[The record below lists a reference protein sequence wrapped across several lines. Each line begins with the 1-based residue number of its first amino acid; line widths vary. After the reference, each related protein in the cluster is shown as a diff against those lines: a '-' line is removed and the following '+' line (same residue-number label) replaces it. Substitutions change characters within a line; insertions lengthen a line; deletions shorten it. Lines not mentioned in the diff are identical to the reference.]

1 MKRKLTGK
9 AANPMRARDEKLLQK
24 LAAYLNF
31 HADAVTEADVRALSS
46 EFSLP
51 GAQAFAL
58 LLAGALGLD
67 AAENEDDART
77 VREDFPR
84 MLHPLDAAAYAD
96 DPYARALRAAASR
109 EQSLPDNPTDPAA
122 HSHAS
127 RAALSREDISQTLH
141 PRCAAAD
148 AGAPRESNA
157 DERRSASWTLLP
169 QNAAAGTDAPRESSA
184 DERRSASCTLLPQN
198 AAADTDAPRESN
210 ADERRSASC
219 TLLPQNAAADT
230 DAPRESNAD
239 ERRSASCTLLPQN
252 AAADTDAPRESN
264 ADERRSALCTLL
276 PQNAAADAGAPR
288 ESNADE
294 RRSASWTLLPQ
305 NAAAGADAPRES
317 SADERRSASW
327 TLLPQNAAAGTDAPR
342 EPSAGERRSSSC
354 TLLPQNAAAGADAPR
369 ESSADE
375 RRSASWTLL
384 PQNAAADAGAP
395 RESNAD
401 GHEDASRTR
410 RSRNT
415 LGRENAS
422 QAGAF
427 ELGYASYRPY
437 ELFVADDL
445 RAYPDGAVL
454 PVLGYFTRPF
464 AYPVL
469 TENGREWMTATPNEI
484 NTIRPMA
491 EAAHGHVLTLGLG
504 LGYFAFHALLN
515 PRVERVTAVERSADA
530 IRLFRERI
538 LPAFPRPERLTI
550 LQADAFAAAPALYQ
564 SGQYD
569 FVFADLWHDAADGL
583 PMYER
588 LKKMEVPGPEYRYWI
603 EKTLEFYR

>member
-1 MKRKLTGK
+1 MRRKHAGK

-24 LAAYLNF
+24 LAVYLNF
-31 HADAVTEADVRALSS
+31 HADAVTEADVRALAG
-46 EFSLP
+46 EFSLTN
-51 GAQAFAL
+51 AQAFAL

-67 AAENEDDART
+67 AAENEEDARI

-84 MLHPLDAAAYAD
+84 MLHPLDAAACAN
-96 DPYARALRAAASR
+96 DPYARALRATASR
-109 EQSLPDNPTDPAA
+109 EQNAPDSPTDAA
-122 HSHAS
+122 TRSHAS

-169 QNAAAGTDAPRESSA
+169 QNAAADAGAPREPSA
-184 DERRSASCTLLPQN
+184 GERKRASWTLLPQN
-198 AAADTDAPRESN
+198 AAAG
-210 ADERRSASC
+210 AD
-219 TLLPQNAAADT
+219 
-230 DAPRESNAD
+230 
-239 ERRSASCTLLPQN
+239 
-252 AAADTDAPRESN
+252 
-264 ADERRSALCTLL
+264 
-276 PQNAAADAGAPR
+276 APR

-305 NAAAGADAPRES
+305 NAAAGTDAPRES
-317 SADERRSASW
+317 NAGERRSASW
-327 TLLPQNAAAGTDAPR
+327 TLLPQNAAAGTD
-342 EPSAGERRSSSC
+342 
-354 TLLPQNAAAGADAPR
+354 TPR

-401 GHEDASRTR
+401 ERKRASWTLLPQNAAADADAPRESNADERKRASWTLLPQNAAAGADAPRESNADERRSASWTLLPQNAAAGTDAPRESNAGGHEDASRTR

-415 LGRENAS
+415 LGRENTS

-454 PVLGYFTRPF
+454 PVLGYFARPF

-550 LQADAFAAAPALYQ
+550 LQADAFAAAPALYR

-588 LKKMEVPGPEYRYWI
+588 LKQMEVPGPEYRYWI

>member
-1 MKRKLTGK
+1 MKRKHAGK

-24 LAAYLNF
+24 LAVYLNF
-31 HADAVTEADVRALSS
+31 HADAVTEADVRALAD
-46 EFSLP
+46 EFSLTN
-51 GAQAFAL
+51 AQAFAL

-84 MLHPLDAAAYAD
+84 MLHPLDAAAYAN

-157 DERRSASWTLLP
+157 DERRSAS
-169 QNAAAGTDAPRESSA
+169 
-184 DERRSASCTLLPQN
+184 
-198 AAADTDAPRESN
+198 
-210 ADERRSASC
+210 
-219 TLLPQNAAADT
+219 
-230 DAPRESNAD
+230 
-239 ERRSASCTLLPQN
+239 
-252 AAADTDAPRESN
+252 
-264 ADERRSALCTLL
+264 
-276 PQNAAADAGAPR
+276 
-288 ESNADE
+288 
-294 RRSASWTLLPQ
+294 
-305 NAAAGADAPRES
+305 
-317 SADERRSASW
+317 
-327 TLLPQNAAAGTDAPR
+327 
-342 EPSAGERRSSSC
+342 C

-369 ESSADE
+369 ES
-375 RRSASWTLL
+375 
-384 PQNAAADAGAP
+384 NAG
-395 RESNAD
+395 
-401 GHEDASRTR
+401 GHEDALRTR

-538 LPAFPRPERLTI
+538 LPAFPRPECLTI

-588 LKKMEVPGPEYRYWI
+588 LKQMEVPGPEYRYWI

>member
-1 MKRKLTGK
+1 MKRKPTGK

-24 LAAYLNF
+24 LAVYLNF
-31 HADAVTEADVRALSS
+31 HADAVTEADVRALAD
-46 EFSLP
+46 EFSLTN
-51 GAQAFAL
+51 AQAFAL

-67 AAENEDDART
+67 AAENEEDART
-77 VREDFPR
+77 VLEDFPR
-84 MLHPLDAAAYAD
+84 MLHPLDAAADAT

-157 DERRSASWTLLP
+157 DERRSAS
-169 QNAAAGTDAPRESSA
+169 
-184 DERRSASCTLLPQN
+184 CTLLPQN

-210 ADERRSASC
+210 AGGRRSAS
-219 TLLPQNAAADT
+219 
-230 DAPRESNAD
+230 
-239 ERRSASCTLLPQN
+239 
-252 AAADTDAPRESN
+252 
-264 ADERRSALCTLL
+264 CTLL

-288 ESNADE
+288 ESNA
-294 RRSASWTLLPQ
+294 
-305 NAAAGADAPRES
+305 G
-317 SADERRSASW
+317 
-327 TLLPQNAAAGTDAPR
+327 
-342 EPSAGERRSSSC
+342 
-354 TLLPQNAAAGADAPR
+354 
-369 ESSADE
+369 
-375 RRSASWTLL
+375 
-384 PQNAAADAGAP
+384 
-395 RESNAD
+395 
-401 GHEDASRTR
+401 GHEDALRTR

-538 LPAFPRPERLTI
+538 LPAFPRPECLTI

-588 LKKMEVPGPEYRYWI
+588 LKQMEVPGPEYRYWI

>member
-1 MKRKLTGK
+1 MKRKPTGK
-9 AANPMRARDEKLLQK
+9 AANPMRARDGKLLQK
-24 LAAYLNF
+24 LAVYLNF

-84 MLHPLDAAAYAD
+84 MLHPLDAAAYAN
-96 DPYARALRAAASR
+96 DPYTRALRAAA
-109 EQSLPDNPTDPAA
+109 
-122 HSHAS
+122 
-127 RAALSREDISQTLH
+127 SREDISQTLH

-169 QNAAAGTDAPRESSA
+169 QNAAADV
-184 DERRSASCTLLPQN
+184 
-198 AAADTDAPRESN
+198 
-210 ADERRSASC
+210 
-219 TLLPQNAAADT
+219 
-230 DAPRESNAD
+230 
-239 ERRSASCTLLPQN
+239 
-252 AAADTDAPRESN
+252 
-264 ADERRSALCTLL
+264 
-276 PQNAAADAGAPR
+276 GAPH
-288 ESNADE
+288 
-294 RRSASWTLLPQ
+294 
-305 NAAAGADAPRES
+305 
-317 SADERRSASW
+317 
-327 TLLPQNAAAGTDAPR
+327 
-342 EPSAGERRSSSC
+342 
-354 TLLPQNAAAGADAPR
+354 
-369 ESSADE
+369 
-375 RRSASWTLL
+375 
-384 PQNAAADAGAP
+384 
-395 RESNAD
+395 ESNAD

-415 LGRENAS
+415 LGRENTS

-454 PVLGYFTRPF
+454 PVLGYFAQPF

-588 LKKMEVPGPEYRYWI
+588 LKQMEVPGPEYRYWI

>member
-1 MKRKLTGK
+1 MRRKPTGK

-24 LAAYLNF
+24 LAVYLNF

-58 LLAGALGLD
+58 LLAGTLGLD
-67 AAENEDDART
+67 AAENEEDART

-84 MLHPLDAAAYAD
+84 MLHPLDAAAYAN

-109 EQSLPDNPTDPAA
+109 EQSLPDKPTDPAA

-169 QNAAAGTDAPRESSA
+169 QNAAAGTDAPREPSA
-184 DERRSASCTLLPQN
+184 GERKRASCTLLPQN
-198 AAADTDAPRESN
+198 AT
-210 ADERRSASC
+210 
-219 TLLPQNAAADT
+219 
-230 DAPRESNAD
+230 
-239 ERRSASCTLLPQN
+239 
-252 AAADTDAPRESN
+252 
-264 ADERRSALCTLL
+264 
-276 PQNAAADAGAPR
+276 
-288 ESNADE
+288 
-294 RRSASWTLLPQ
+294 
-305 NAAAGADAPRES
+305 AGAD
-317 SADERRSASW
+317 
-327 TLLPQNAAAGTDAPR
+327 
-342 EPSAGERRSSSC
+342 
-354 TLLPQNAAAGADAPR
+354 
-369 ESSADE
+369 
-375 RRSASWTLL
+375 
-384 PQNAAADAGAP
+384 AP

-415 LGRENAS
+415 LGRENTS

-550 LQADAFAAAPALYQ
+550 LQADAFAAAPALYR

>member
-1 MKRKLTGK
+1 
-9 AANPMRARDEKLLQK
+9 MRARDEKLLQK
-24 LAAYLNF
+24 LAVYLNF
-31 HADAVTEADVRALSS
+31 HADAVTEADVRALAD
-46 EFSLP
+46 EFSLTN
-51 GAQAFAL
+51 AQAFAL

-67 AAENEDDART
+67 AAENEEDART

-84 MLHPLDAAAYAD
+84 MLHPLDAAAYAN

-127 RAALSREDISQTLH
+127 RAALSREDISHTLH

-157 DERRSASWTLLP
+157 GGRRSASCTLLP
-169 QNAAAGTDAPRESSA
+169 QNAAAGTDAPRES
-184 DERRSASCTLLPQN
+184 N
-198 AAADTDAPRESN
+198 A
-210 ADERRSASC
+210 
-219 TLLPQNAAADT
+219 
-230 DAPRESNAD
+230 
-239 ERRSASCTLLPQN
+239 
-252 AAADTDAPRESN
+252 
-264 ADERRSALCTLL
+264 
-276 PQNAAADAGAPR
+276 G
-288 ESNADE
+288 E

-317 SADERRSASW
+317 
-327 TLLPQNAAAGTDAPR
+327 NAG
-342 EPSAGERRSSSC
+342 
-354 TLLPQNAAAGADAPR
+354 
-369 ESSADE
+369 
-375 RRSASWTLL
+375 
-384 PQNAAADAGAP
+384 
-395 RESNAD
+395 
-401 GHEDASRTR
+401 GHEDALRTR

-538 LPAFPRPERLTI
+538 LPAFPRPECLTI

-588 LKKMEVPGPEYRYWI
+588 LKQMEVPGPEYRYWI

>member
-1 MKRKLTGK
+1 MKRKPTGK

-24 LAAYLNF
+24 LAVYLNF
-31 HADAVTEADVRALSS
+31 HADAVTEADVRALAD
-46 EFSLP
+46 EFSLTN
-51 GAQAFAL
+51 AQAFAL

-67 AAENEDDART
+67 AAENEEDART

-84 MLHPLDAAAYAD
+84 MLHPLDAAAYAN

-109 EQSLPDNPTDPAA
+109 EQSLPDKPTDPAA
-122 HSHAS
+122 HFHAS
-127 RAALSREDISQTLH
+127 RAALSREDISHTLH

-157 DERRSASWTLLP
+157 
-169 QNAAAGTDAPRESSA
+169 GG
-184 DERRSASCTLLPQN
+184 RRSASCTLLPQN
-198 AAADTDAPRESN
+198 AAAGTDAPRESN

-230 DAPRESNAD
+230 DAPRESNAGG
-239 ERRSASCTLLPQN
+239 RRSAS
-252 AAADTDAPRESN
+252 
-264 ADERRSALCTLL
+264 CTLL

-288 ESNADE
+288 ESNA
-294 RRSASWTLLPQ
+294 
-305 NAAAGADAPRES
+305 G
-317 SADERRSASW
+317 
-327 TLLPQNAAAGTDAPR
+327 
-342 EPSAGERRSSSC
+342 
-354 TLLPQNAAAGADAPR
+354 
-369 ESSADE
+369 
-375 RRSASWTLL
+375 
-384 PQNAAADAGAP
+384 
-395 RESNAD
+395 
-401 GHEDASRTR
+401 GHEDALRTR

-538 LPAFPRPERLTI
+538 LPAFPRPECLTI

-588 LKKMEVPGPEYRYWI
+588 LKQMEVPGPEYRYWI

>member
-1 MKRKLTGK
+1 MKRKPTGK

-24 LAAYLNF
+24 LAVYLNF

-67 AAENEDDART
+67 AAENEDDARA

-84 MLHPLDAAAYAD
+84 MLHPLDAAVYAN

-157 DERRSASWTLLP
+157 DERRSASCTLLP
-169 QNAAAGTDAPRESSA
+169 QNAAAGADAPRESNA
-184 DERRSASCTLLPQN
+184 DERRSASCTLHPRCAAAGADAPRESNADKRRSASWTLLPQN
-198 AAADTDAPRESN
+198 AAADAGAPRESN

-239 ERRSASCTLLPQN
+239 KRRSASCTLLPQN
-252 AAADTDAPRESN
+252 AAAGTDAPRES
-264 ADERRSALCTLL
+264 SA
-276 PQNAAADAGAPR
+276 G
-288 ESNADE
+288 E
-294 RRSASWTLLPQ
+294 RRSASCTLLPQ

-317 SADERRSASW
+317 NADERKRASW

-342 EPSAGERRSSSC
+342 ES
-354 TLLPQNAAAGADAPR
+354 N
-369 ESSADE
+369 ADE
-375 RRSASWTLL
+375 RRSASCTLL

-484 NTIRPMA
+484 NTIRPAA

>member
-1 MKRKLTGK
+1 MRRKPTGK
-9 AANPMRARDEKLLQK
+9 AANPMRARDGKLLQK
-24 LAAYLNF
+24 LAVYLNF
-31 HADAVTEADVRALSS
+31 HADAVTEADVRALAD
-46 EFSLP
+46 EFSLTN
-51 GAQAFAL
+51 AQAFAL

-84 MLHPLDAAAYAD
+84 MLHPLDAAAYAN

-157 DERRSASWTLLP
+157 DERKRA
-169 QNAAAGTDAPRESSA
+169 
-184 DERRSASCTLLPQN
+184 
-198 AAADTDAPRESN
+198 
-210 ADERRSASC
+210 
-219 TLLPQNAAADT
+219 
-230 DAPRESNAD
+230 
-239 ERRSASCTLLPQN
+239 
-252 AAADTDAPRESN
+252 
-264 ADERRSALCTLL
+264 
-276 PQNAAADAGAPR
+276 
-288 ESNADE
+288 
-294 RRSASWTLLPQ
+294 
-305 NAAAGADAPRES
+305 
-317 SADERRSASW
+317 
-327 TLLPQNAAAGTDAPR
+327 
-342 EPSAGERRSSSC
+342 SC

-369 ESSADE
+369 ES
-375 RRSASWTLL
+375 
-384 PQNAAADAGAP
+384 NAG
-395 RESNAD
+395 
-401 GHEDASRTR
+401 GHEDALRTR

-491 EAAHGHVLTLGLG
+491 EAAHGRVLTLGLG

-538 LPAFPRPERLTI
+538 LPAFPRPECLTI

-588 LKKMEVPGPEYRYWI
+588 LKQMEVPGPEYRYWI

>member
-1 MKRKLTGK
+1 
-9 AANPMRARDEKLLQK
+9 MRARDGKLLQK
-24 LAAYLNF
+24 LAVYLNF
-31 HADAVTEADVRALSS
+31 HADAVTEADVRALAD
-46 EFSLP
+46 EFSLTN
-51 GAQAFAL
+51 AQAFAL

-67 AAENEDDART
+67 AAENEEDART

-84 MLHPLDAAAYAD
+84 MLHPLDAAAYAN

-157 DERRSASWTLLP
+157 DERRSASCTLLP
-169 QNAAAGTDAPRESSA
+169 QNAAAGADAPRESNA
-184 DERRSASCTLLPQN
+184 DERKRASCTLLPQN
-198 AAADTDAPRESN
+198 AAAGADAPRESN

-219 TLLPQNAAADT
+219 TLLPQNAAAGT
-230 DAPRESNAD
+230 DAPRESNA
-239 ERRSASCTLLPQN
+239 
-252 AAADTDAPRESN
+252 
-264 ADERRSALCTLL
+264 
-276 PQNAAADAGAPR
+276 G
-288 ESNADE
+288 E

-305 NAAAGADAPRES
+305 NAAAGADAS
-317 SADERRSASW
+317 
-327 TLLPQNAAAGTDAPR
+327 
-342 EPSAGERRSSSC
+342 
-354 TLLPQNAAAGADAPR
+354 
-369 ESSADE
+369 
-375 RRSASWTLL
+375 
-384 PQNAAADAGAP
+384 
-395 RESNAD
+395 RESNAG
-401 GHEDASRTR
+401 GHEDALRTR

-538 LPAFPRPERLTI
+538 LPAFPRPECLTI

-588 LKKMEVPGPEYRYWI
+588 LKHMEVPGPEYRYWI

>member
-1 MKRKLTGK
+1 
-9 AANPMRARDEKLLQK
+9 MRARDEKLLQK
-24 LAAYLNF
+24 LAVYLNF
-31 HADAVTEADVRALSS
+31 HADAVTEADVRALAD
-46 EFSLP
+46 EFSLTN
-51 GAQAFAL
+51 AQAFAL

-67 AAENEDDART
+67 AAENEDDARI

-109 EQSLPDNPTDPAA
+109 EQSLPDNPADPAA

-141 PRCAAAD
+141 PRCAAA
-148 AGAPRESNA
+148 
-157 DERRSASWTLLP
+157 
-169 QNAAAGTDAPRESSA
+169 GT
-184 DERRSASCTLLPQN
+184 
-198 AAADTDAPRESN
+198 
-210 ADERRSASC
+210 
-219 TLLPQNAAADT
+219 
-230 DAPRESNAD
+230 
-239 ERRSASCTLLPQN
+239 
-252 AAADTDAPRESN
+252 
-264 ADERRSALCTLL
+264 
-276 PQNAAADAGAPR
+276 
-288 ESNADE
+288 
-294 RRSASWTLLPQ
+294 
-305 NAAAGADAPRES
+305 DAPRES

-342 EPSAGERRSSSC
+342 E
-354 TLLPQNAAAGADAPR
+354 
-369 ESSADE
+369 
-375 RRSASWTLL
+375 
-384 PQNAAADAGAP
+384 
-395 RESNAD
+395 SNAD

-415 LGRENAS
+415 LGRENTS

-588 LKKMEVPGPEYRYWI
+588 LKHMEVPGPEYRYWI

>member
-1 MKRKLTGK
+1 
-9 AANPMRARDEKLLQK
+9 MRARDEKLLQK
-24 LAAYLNF
+24 LAVYLNF
-31 HADAVTEADVRALSS
+31 HADAVTEADVRALAD
-46 EFSLP
+46 EFSLTN
-51 GAQAFAL
+51 AQAFAL

-67 AAENEDDART
+67 AAENEEDART

-84 MLHPLDAAAYAD
+84 MLHPLDAAAYAN

-109 EQSLPDNPTDPAA
+109 EQSLPDKPTDPAA
-122 HSHAS
+122 HFHAS
-127 RAALSREDISQTLH
+127 RAALSREDISHTLH

-157 DERRSASWTLLP
+157 
-169 QNAAAGTDAPRESSA
+169 GG
-184 DERRSASCTLLPQN
+184 RRSASCTLLPQN
-198 AAADTDAPRESN
+198 AAAGTDAPRESN

-230 DAPRESNAD
+230 DAPRESNA
-239 ERRSASCTLLPQN
+239 
-252 AAADTDAPRESN
+252 
-264 ADERRSALCTLL
+264 
-276 PQNAAADAGAPR
+276 G
-288 ESNADE
+288 E

-317 SADERRSASW
+317 
-327 TLLPQNAAAGTDAPR
+327 NAG
-342 EPSAGERRSSSC
+342 
-354 TLLPQNAAAGADAPR
+354 
-369 ESSADE
+369 
-375 RRSASWTLL
+375 
-384 PQNAAADAGAP
+384 
-395 RESNAD
+395 
-401 GHEDASRTR
+401 GHEDALRTR

-538 LPAFPRPERLTI
+538 LPAFPRPECLTI

-588 LKKMEVPGPEYRYWI
+588 LKQMEVPGPEYRYWI

>member
-1 MKRKLTGK
+1 MRRKPTGK
-9 AANPMRARDEKLLQK
+9 AANPMRARDGKLLQK
-24 LAAYLNF
+24 LAVYLNF
-31 HADAVTEADVRALSS
+31 HADAVTEADVRALAD
-46 EFSLP
+46 EFSLTN
-51 GAQAFAL
+51 AQAFAL

-84 MLHPLDAAAYAD
+84 MLHPLDAAAYAN

-157 DERRSASWTLLP
+157 DERRSASCTLLPQNAAAGADAPRESNADERKRASWTLLP
-169 QNAAAGTDAPRESSA
+169 QNAAAGTDAPRES
-184 DERRSASCTLLPQN
+184 N
-198 AAADTDAPRESN
+198 A
-210 ADERRSASC
+210 
-219 TLLPQNAAADT
+219 
-230 DAPRESNAD
+230 
-239 ERRSASCTLLPQN
+239 
-252 AAADTDAPRESN
+252 
-264 ADERRSALCTLL
+264 
-276 PQNAAADAGAPR
+276 G
-288 ESNADE
+288 E

-317 SADERRSASW
+317 
-327 TLLPQNAAAGTDAPR
+327 NAG
-342 EPSAGERRSSSC
+342 
-354 TLLPQNAAAGADAPR
+354 
-369 ESSADE
+369 
-375 RRSASWTLL
+375 
-384 PQNAAADAGAP
+384 
-395 RESNAD
+395 
-401 GHEDASRTR
+401 GHEDALRTR

-538 LPAFPRPERLTI
+538 LPAFPRPECLTI

-588 LKKMEVPGPEYRYWI
+588 LKQMEVPGPEYRYWI

>member
-1 MKRKLTGK
+1 MKRKHAGK

-24 LAAYLNF
+24 LAVYLNF

-84 MLHPLDAAAYAD
+84 MLHPLDAAAYAN

-109 EQSLPDNPTDPAA
+109 EQILPDKPTDPAA

-141 PRCAAAD
+141 PWCAAAD
-148 AGAPRESNA
+148 AGAPRESNAGGRRSASCTLLPQNAAAGTDAPRESNA

-169 QNAAAGTDAPRESSA
+169 QNAAA
-184 DERRSASCTLLPQN
+184 
-198 AAADTDAPRESN
+198 DT
-210 ADERRSASC
+210 
-219 TLLPQNAAADT
+219 
-230 DAPRESNAD
+230 
-239 ERRSASCTLLPQN
+239 
-252 AAADTDAPRESN
+252 
-264 ADERRSALCTLL
+264 
-276 PQNAAADAGAPR
+276 
-288 ESNADE
+288 
-294 RRSASWTLLPQ
+294 
-305 NAAAGADAPRES
+305 
-317 SADERRSASW
+317 
-327 TLLPQNAAAGTDAPR
+327 
-342 EPSAGERRSSSC
+342 
-354 TLLPQNAAAGADAPR
+354 
-369 ESSADE
+369 
-375 RRSASWTLL
+375 
-384 PQNAAADAGAP
+384 GAP

-550 LQADAFAAAPALYQ
+550 LQADAFAAAPALYR

-588 LKKMEVPGPEYRYWI
+588 LKHMEVPGPEYRYWI

>member
-1 MKRKLTGK
+1 
-9 AANPMRARDEKLLQK
+9 MRARDEKLLQK
-24 LAAYLNF
+24 LAVYLNF
-31 HADAVTEADVRALSS
+31 HADAVTEADVRALAG
-46 EFSLP
+46 EFSLTN
-51 GAQAFAL
+51 AQAFAL

-67 AAENEDDART
+67 AAENEEDARI

-84 MLHPLDAAAYAD
+84 MLHPLDAAACAN
-96 DPYARALRAAASR
+96 DPYARALRATASR
-109 EQSLPDNPTDPAA
+109 EQNAPDSPTDAA
-122 HSHAS
+122 TRSHAS

-157 DERRSASWTLLP
+157 DERRSAS
-169 QNAAAGTDAPRESSA
+169 R
-184 DERRSASCTLLPQN
+184 TLLPQN
-198 AAADTDAPRESN
+198 AAADTDAPREPS
-210 ADERRSASC
+210 
-219 TLLPQNAAADT
+219 
-230 DAPRESNAD
+230 
-239 ERRSASCTLLPQN
+239 
-252 AAADTDAPRESN
+252 
-264 ADERRSALCTLL
+264 
-276 PQNAAADAGAPR
+276 
-288 ESNADE
+288 ADE

-317 SADERRSASW
+317 
-327 TLLPQNAAAGTDAPR
+327 NAG
-342 EPSAGERRSSSC
+342 
-354 TLLPQNAAAGADAPR
+354 
-369 ESSADE
+369 
-375 RRSASWTLL
+375 
-384 PQNAAADAGAP
+384 
-395 RESNAD
+395 

-454 PVLGYFTRPF
+454 PVLGYFARPF

-484 NTIRPMA
+484 NTIQPMA

-538 LPAFPRPERLTI
+538 LPAFPRPEHLTI
-550 LQADAFAAAPALYQ
+550 LQADAFPAAPALYR

-588 LKKMEVPGPEYRYWI
+588 LKQMEVPGPEYRYWI

>member
-1 MKRKLTGK
+1 MKRKPTGK

-24 LAAYLNF
+24 LAVYLNF
-31 HADAVTEADVRALSS
+31 HADAVTEADVRALAD
-46 EFSLP
+46 EFSLTN
-51 GAQAFAL
+51 AQAFAL

-84 MLHPLDAAAYAD
+84 MLHPLDAAAYAN

-109 EQSLPDNPTDPAA
+109 EQSLPDKPTDPAA
-122 HSHAS
+122 HFHAS
-127 RAALSREDISQTLH
+127 RAALSREDISHTLH

-157 DERRSASWTLLP
+157 GGRRSAS
-169 QNAAAGTDAPRESSA
+169 
-184 DERRSASCTLLPQN
+184 
-198 AAADTDAPRESN
+198 
-210 ADERRSASC
+210 
-219 TLLPQNAAADT
+219 
-230 DAPRESNAD
+230 
-239 ERRSASCTLLPQN
+239 
-252 AAADTDAPRESN
+252 
-264 ADERRSALCTLL
+264 CTLL

-288 ESNADE
+288 ESNA
-294 RRSASWTLLPQ
+294 
-305 NAAAGADAPRES
+305 G
-317 SADERRSASW
+317 
-327 TLLPQNAAAGTDAPR
+327 
-342 EPSAGERRSSSC
+342 
-354 TLLPQNAAAGADAPR
+354 
-369 ESSADE
+369 
-375 RRSASWTLL
+375 
-384 PQNAAADAGAP
+384 
-395 RESNAD
+395 
-401 GHEDASRTR
+401 GHEDALRTR

-538 LPAFPRPERLTI
+538 LPAFPRPECLTI

-588 LKKMEVPGPEYRYWI
+588 LKQMEVPGPEYRYWI

>member
-1 MKRKLTGK
+1 MKRKHAGK

-24 LAAYLNF
+24 LAVYLNF
-31 HADAVTEADVRALSS
+31 HADAVTEADVRALAD

-51 GAQAFAL
+51 DAQAFAL

-84 MLHPLDAAAYAD
+84 MLHPLDAAAYAN

-127 RAALSREDISQTLH
+127 RAALSHEDISQTLH
-141 PRCAAAD
+141 PRCAAA
-148 AGAPRESNA
+148 
-157 DERRSASWTLLP
+157 
-169 QNAAAGTDAPRESSA
+169 GTDAPRESSA
-184 DERRSASCTLLPQN
+184 
-198 AAADTDAPRESN
+198 
-210 ADERRSASC
+210 
-219 TLLPQNAAADT
+219 
-230 DAPRESNAD
+230 
-239 ERRSASCTLLPQN
+239 
-252 AAADTDAPRESN
+252 
-264 ADERRSALCTLL
+264 
-276 PQNAAADAGAPR
+276 G
-288 ESNADE
+288 
-294 RRSASWTLLPQ
+294 
-305 NAAAGADAPRES
+305 
-317 SADERRSASW
+317 
-327 TLLPQNAAAGTDAPR
+327 
-342 EPSAGERRSSSC
+342 
-354 TLLPQNAAAGADAPR
+354 
-369 ESSADE
+369 E

-454 PVLGYFTRPF
+454 PVLGYFAQPF
-464 AYPVL
+464 SYPVL

-484 NTIRPMA
+484 NTIRPAA

-538 LPAFPRPERLTI
+538 LPAFPHPECLTI
-550 LQADAFAAAPALYQ
+550 LQADAFAAAPALYR

-588 LKKMEVPGPEYRYWI
+588 LKHMEVPGPEYRYWI

>member
-1 MKRKLTGK
+1 MRRKPTGK

-24 LAAYLNF
+24 LAVYLNF

-58 LLAGALGLD
+58 LLAGTLGLD
-67 AAENEDDART
+67 AAENEEDART

-84 MLHPLDAAAYAD
+84 MLHPLDAAAYAN

-109 EQSLPDNPTDPAA
+109 EQSLPDKPTDPAA

-157 DERRSASWTLLP
+157 DERRSASCTLLP
-169 QNAAAGTDAPRESSA
+169 QNAAAGT
-184 DERRSASCTLLPQN
+184 
-198 AAADTDAPRESN
+198 
-210 ADERRSASC
+210 
-219 TLLPQNAAADT
+219 
-230 DAPRESNAD
+230 
-239 ERRSASCTLLPQN
+239 
-252 AAADTDAPRESN
+252 
-264 ADERRSALCTLL
+264 
-276 PQNAAADAGAPR
+276 
-288 ESNADE
+288 
-294 RRSASWTLLPQ
+294 
-305 NAAAGADAPRES
+305 DAPRES

-342 EPSAGERRSSSC
+342 EPSAGERKRASC
-354 TLLPQNAAAGADAPR
+354 TLLPQNATAGAD
-369 ESSADE
+369 
-375 RRSASWTLL
+375 
-384 PQNAAADAGAP
+384 AP

-415 LGRENAS
+415 LGRENTS

-454 PVLGYFTRPF
+454 PVLGYFARPF

-515 PRVERVTAVERSADA
+515 PRVESVTAVERSADA

-538 LPAFPRPERLTI
+538 LPTFPRPERLTI

-588 LKKMEVPGPEYRYWI
+588 LKHMEVPGPEYRYWI

>member
-1 MKRKLTGK
+1 MRRKPTGK
-9 AANPMRARDEKLLQK
+9 AANPMRARDGKLLQK
-24 LAAYLNF
+24 LAVYLNF
-31 HADAVTEADVRALSS
+31 HADAVTEADVRALAD
-46 EFSLP
+46 EFSLTN
-51 GAQAFAL
+51 AQAFAL

-84 MLHPLDAAAYAD
+84 MLHPLDAAAYAN
-96 DPYARALRAAASR
+96 DPYARALHAAASR
-109 EQSLPDNPTDPAA
+109 EQSLPDKPTDPAA
-122 HSHAS
+122 HFHAS
-127 RAALSREDISQTLH
+127 RAALSREDISHTLH

-157 DERRSASWTLLP
+157 DERKRASWTLLP
-169 QNAAAGTDAPRESSA
+169 QNAAAGTDAPRES
-184 DERRSASCTLLPQN
+184 N
-198 AAADTDAPRESN
+198 A
-210 ADERRSASC
+210 
-219 TLLPQNAAADT
+219 
-230 DAPRESNAD
+230 
-239 ERRSASCTLLPQN
+239 
-252 AAADTDAPRESN
+252 
-264 ADERRSALCTLL
+264 
-276 PQNAAADAGAPR
+276 G
-288 ESNADE
+288 E

-317 SADERRSASW
+317 
-327 TLLPQNAAAGTDAPR
+327 NAG
-342 EPSAGERRSSSC
+342 
-354 TLLPQNAAAGADAPR
+354 
-369 ESSADE
+369 
-375 RRSASWTLL
+375 
-384 PQNAAADAGAP
+384 
-395 RESNAD
+395 
-401 GHEDASRTR
+401 GHEDALRTR

-538 LPAFPRPERLTI
+538 LPAFPRPECLTI

-588 LKKMEVPGPEYRYWI
+588 LKQMEVPGPEYRYWI

>member
-1 MKRKLTGK
+1 MRRKPTGK

-24 LAAYLNF
+24 LAVYLNF
-31 HADAVTEADVRALSS
+31 HADAVTEADVRALAD
-46 EFSLP
+46 EFSLTN
-51 GAQAFAL
+51 AQAFAL

-84 MLHPLDAAAYAD
+84 MLHPLDAAAYAN

-127 RAALSREDISQTLH
+127 RAALSREDISHTLH

-157 DERRSASWTLLP
+157 GGRRSAS
-169 QNAAAGTDAPRESSA
+169 
-184 DERRSASCTLLPQN
+184 
-198 AAADTDAPRESN
+198 
-210 ADERRSASC
+210 
-219 TLLPQNAAADT
+219 
-230 DAPRESNAD
+230 
-239 ERRSASCTLLPQN
+239 
-252 AAADTDAPRESN
+252 
-264 ADERRSALCTLL
+264 CTLL

-288 ESNADE
+288 ESNA
-294 RRSASWTLLPQ
+294 
-305 NAAAGADAPRES
+305 G
-317 SADERRSASW
+317 
-327 TLLPQNAAAGTDAPR
+327 
-342 EPSAGERRSSSC
+342 
-354 TLLPQNAAAGADAPR
+354 
-369 ESSADE
+369 
-375 RRSASWTLL
+375 
-384 PQNAAADAGAP
+384 
-395 RESNAD
+395 
-401 GHEDASRTR
+401 GHEDALRTR

-588 LKKMEVPGPEYRYWI
+588 LKQMEVPGPEYRYWI

>member
-1 MKRKLTGK
+1 MKRKPTGK

-24 LAAYLNF
+24 LAVYLNF
-31 HADAVTEADVRALSS
+31 HADAVTETDVRALAD

-51 GAQAFAL
+51 GAQVFAL

-67 AAENEDDART
+67 AAENEEDART

-84 MLHPLDAAAYAD
+84 MLHPLDAAAYAN
-96 DPYARALRAAASR
+96 DPYARTLRAAASR

-148 AGAPRESNA
+148 A
-157 DERRSASWTLLP
+157 
-169 QNAAAGTDAPRESSA
+169 
-184 DERRSASCTLLPQN
+184 
-198 AAADTDAPRESN
+198 DAPRESN

-219 TLLPQNAAADT
+219 TLLPQNAAAGT
-230 DAPRESNAD
+230 DAPREPSAG

-252 AAADTDAPRESN
+252 AAADAGAPRESN
-264 ADERRSALCTLL
+264 ADERKRASCTLL
-276 PQNAAADAGAPR
+276 PQNAAAGAGAPRESNADERKSASCTLLPQNAAAGADAPR

-305 NAAAGADAPRES
+305 NAAAGA
-317 SADERRSASW
+317 
-327 TLLPQNAAAGTDAPR
+327 
-342 EPSAGERRSSSC
+342 
-354 TLLPQNAAAGADAPR
+354 
-369 ESSADE
+369 
-375 RRSASWTLL
+375 
-384 PQNAAADAGAP
+384 GAP
-395 RESNAD
+395 RESNAG
-401 GHEDASRTR
+401 GHEDALRTR

-588 LKKMEVPGPEYRYWI
+588 LKHMEVPGPEYRYWI

>member
-1 MKRKLTGK
+1 MRRKPTGK

-24 LAAYLNF
+24 LAVYLNF

-58 LLAGALGLD
+58 LLAGTLGLD
-67 AAENEDDART
+67 AAENEEDART

-84 MLHPLDAAAYAD
+84 MLHPLDAAAYAN

-109 EQSLPDNPTDPAA
+109 EQSLPDKPTDPAA

-157 DERRSASWTLLP
+157 DERRSASCTLLP
-169 QNAAAGTDAPRESSA
+169 QNAAAGT
-184 DERRSASCTLLPQN
+184 
-198 AAADTDAPRESN
+198 
-210 ADERRSASC
+210 
-219 TLLPQNAAADT
+219 
-230 DAPRESNAD
+230 
-239 ERRSASCTLLPQN
+239 
-252 AAADTDAPRESN
+252 
-264 ADERRSALCTLL
+264 
-276 PQNAAADAGAPR
+276 
-288 ESNADE
+288 
-294 RRSASWTLLPQ
+294 
-305 NAAAGADAPRES
+305 DAPRES

-342 EPSAGERRSSSC
+342 EPSAGERRSASWTLHPRCAAAGTDAPRESNAGGRRSASW
-354 TLLPQNAAAGADAPR
+354 TLLPQNAAADAGAPR
-369 ESSADE
+369 ESNADERRSASCTLLPWCAAAGAGAPRESNADE

-384 PQNAAADAGAP
+384 PQNAAAGTDAPREPSAGERKRASCTLLPQNATAGADAP

-415 LGRENAS
+415 LGRENTS

-550 LQADAFAAAPALYQ
+550 LQADAFAAAPALYR

>member
-24 LAAYLNF
+24 LAVYLNF

-84 MLHPLDAAAYAD
+84 MLHPLDAAAYAN

-109 EQSLPDNPTDPAA
+109 KQSLPDNPTDPAA

-141 PRCAAAD
+141 PWCAAAGAD
-148 AGAPRESNA
+148 APCESSADERRSALWTLLPQNAAAGTDAPRESNAGGRRSASWTLLPQNAAAGTDAPRESNA

-169 QNAAAGTDAPRESSA
+169 QNAAADAG
-184 DERRSASCTLLPQN
+184 
-198 AAADTDAPRESN
+198 APCESN
-210 ADERRSASC
+210 ADERRSAS
-219 TLLPQNAAADT
+219 
-230 DAPRESNAD
+230 
-239 ERRSASCTLLPQN
+239 
-252 AAADTDAPRESN
+252 
-264 ADERRSALCTLL
+264 CTLL

-294 RRSASWTLLPQ
+294 RKRASC
-305 NAAAGADAPRES
+305 
-317 SADERRSASW
+317 

-342 EPSAGERRSSSC
+342 EP
-354 TLLPQNAAAGADAPR
+354 
-369 ESSADE
+369 
-375 RRSASWTLL
+375 
-384 PQNAAADAGAP
+384 
-395 RESNAD
+395 NAD

-550 LQADAFAAAPALYQ
+550 LQADAFAAAPALYR

-588 LKKMEVPGPEYRYWI
+588 LKKMEVPGSEYRYWI

>member
-1 MKRKLTGK
+1 MKRKPTGK

-24 LAAYLNF
+24 LAVYLNF

-84 MLHPLDAAAYAD
+84 MLHPLDAAAYAN

-109 EQSLPDNPTDPAA
+109 EQRLPDNPTDPAA

-169 QNAAAGTDAPRESSA
+169 QNAAAGADAPRESSADERKRASCTLLPQNAAAGTDAPRESSA
-184 DERRSASCTLLPQN
+184 DERRRASWTLLPQN
-198 AAADTDAPRESN
+198 AAAGADAPRESN

-239 ERRSASCTLLPQN
+239 ERRSASCTLLPQY
-252 AAADTDAPRESN
+252 
-264 ADERRSALCTLL
+264 
-276 PQNAAADAGAPR
+276 
-288 ESNADE
+288 
-294 RRSASWTLLPQ
+294 
-305 NAAAGADAPRES
+305 
-317 SADERRSASW
+317 
-327 TLLPQNAAAGTDAPR
+327 AAAGTDAPR
-342 EPSAGERRSSSC
+342 EPSAGE
-354 TLLPQNAAAGADAPR
+354 
-369 ESSADE
+369 
-375 RRSASWTLL
+375 
-384 PQNAAADAGAP
+384 
-395 RESNAD
+395 
-401 GHEDASRTR
+401 HEDASRTR

-415 LGRENAS
+415 LSRENS
-422 QAGAF
+422 SRAGAF

-454 PVLGYFTRPF
+454 PVLGYFARPF

-550 LQADAFAAAPALYQ
+550 LQADAFAAAPALYR

-588 LKKMEVPGPEYRYWI
+588 LKQMEVPGPEYRYWI

>member
-1 MKRKLTGK
+1 MRRKPTGK
-9 AANPMRARDEKLLQK
+9 AANPMRARDGKLLQK
-24 LAAYLNF
+24 LAVYLNF
-31 HADAVTEADVRALSS
+31 HADAVTEADVRALAD
-46 EFSLP
+46 EFSLTN
-51 GAQAFAL
+51 AQAFAL

-84 MLHPLDAAAYAD
+84 MLHPLDAAAYAN

-157 DERRSASWTLLP
+157 DERKRASWTLLP
-169 QNAAAGTDAPRESSA
+169 QNAAAGTDAPRES
-184 DERRSASCTLLPQN
+184 N
-198 AAADTDAPRESN
+198 A
-210 ADERRSASC
+210 
-219 TLLPQNAAADT
+219 
-230 DAPRESNAD
+230 
-239 ERRSASCTLLPQN
+239 
-252 AAADTDAPRESN
+252 
-264 ADERRSALCTLL
+264 
-276 PQNAAADAGAPR
+276 G
-288 ESNADE
+288 E

-317 SADERRSASW
+317 
-327 TLLPQNAAAGTDAPR
+327 NAG
-342 EPSAGERRSSSC
+342 
-354 TLLPQNAAAGADAPR
+354 
-369 ESSADE
+369 
-375 RRSASWTLL
+375 
-384 PQNAAADAGAP
+384 
-395 RESNAD
+395 
-401 GHEDASRTR
+401 GHEDALRTR

-538 LPAFPRPERLTI
+538 LPAFPRPECLTI

-588 LKKMEVPGPEYRYWI
+588 LKQMEVPGPEYRYWI

>member
-1 MKRKLTGK
+1 
-9 AANPMRARDEKLLQK
+9 MRARDGKLLQK
-24 LAAYLNF
+24 LAVYLNF
-31 HADAVTEADVRALSS
+31 HADAVTEADVRALAD
-46 EFSLP
+46 EFSLTN
-51 GAQAFAL
+51 AQAFAL

-84 MLHPLDAAAYAD
+84 MLHPLDAAAYAN

-157 DERRSASWTLLP
+157 DERRSASCTLLP
-169 QNAAAGTDAPRESSA
+169 QNAAAGTDAPRESNADERKRASCTLLPQNAAAGADAPCESSA

-198 AAADTDAPRESN
+198 AAA
-210 ADERRSASC
+210 
-219 TLLPQNAAADT
+219 
-230 DAPRESNAD
+230 
-239 ERRSASCTLLPQN
+239 
-252 AAADTDAPRESN
+252 
-264 ADERRSALCTLL
+264 
-276 PQNAAADAGAPR
+276 
-288 ESNADE
+288 
-294 RRSASWTLLPQ
+294 
-305 NAAAGADAPRES
+305 
-317 SADERRSASW
+317 
-327 TLLPQNAAAGTDAPR
+327 GTD
-342 EPSAGERRSSSC
+342 
-354 TLLPQNAAAGADAPR
+354 
-369 ESSADE
+369 
-375 RRSASWTLL
+375 
-384 PQNAAADAGAP
+384 AP

-538 LPAFPRPERLTI
+538 LPAFPRPECLTI

-588 LKKMEVPGPEYRYWI
+588 LKQMEVPGPEYRYWI

>member
-1 MKRKLTGK
+1 
-9 AANPMRARDEKLLQK
+9 MRARDEKLLQK
-24 LAAYLNF
+24 LAVYLNF

-58 LLAGALGLD
+58 LLAGTLGLD
-67 AAENEDDART
+67 AAENEEDART

-84 MLHPLDAAAYAD
+84 MLHPLDAAAYAN

-109 EQSLPDNPTDPAA
+109 EQSLPDKPTDPAA

-157 DERRSASWTLLP
+157 DERRSAS
-169 QNAAAGTDAPRESSA
+169 
-184 DERRSASCTLLPQN
+184 CTLLPWC
-198 AAADTDAPRESN
+198 AAAG
-210 ADERRSASC
+210 
-219 TLLPQNAAADT
+219 
-230 DAPRESNAD
+230 
-239 ERRSASCTLLPQN
+239 
-252 AAADTDAPRESN
+252 
-264 ADERRSALCTLL
+264 
-276 PQNAAADAGAPR
+276 AGAPR
-288 ESNADE
+288 ESN
-294 RRSASWTLLPQ
+294 
-305 NAAAGADAPRES
+305 
-317 SADERRSASW
+317 ADERRSASW

-342 EPSAGERRSSSC
+342 EPSAGERKRASC
-354 TLLPQNAAAGADAPR
+354 TLLPQNAAAGAD
-369 ESSADE
+369 
-375 RRSASWTLL
+375 
-384 PQNAAADAGAP
+384 AP

-415 LGRENAS
+415 LGRENTS

-550 LQADAFAAAPALYQ
+550 LQADAFAAAPALYR

>member
-1 MKRKLTGK
+1 MKRKPTGK

-24 LAAYLNF
+24 LAVYLNF
-31 HADAVTEADVRALSS
+31 HADAVTEADVRALAS

-84 MLHPLDAAAYAD
+84 MLHPLDAAAYAN
-96 DPYARALRAAASR
+96 DPYVRALRAAASR

-148 AGAPRESNA
+148 AGAPRKSNA
-157 DERRSASWTLLP
+157 GERRSASCTLLPQNAAAGTDAPREPSAGERRSASWTLLP
-169 QNAAAGTDAPRESSA
+169 QNAAAGA
-184 DERRSASCTLLPQN
+184 
-198 AAADTDAPRESN
+198 DAPRESN

-219 TLLPQNAAADT
+219 TLLRQNAAAGA
-230 DAPRESNAD
+230 DAPREPSAG

-252 AAADTDAPRESN
+252 AAAGT
-264 ADERRSALCTLL
+264 
-276 PQNAAADAGAPR
+276 
-288 ESNADE
+288 
-294 RRSASWTLLPQ
+294 
-305 NAAAGADAPRES
+305 DAPRES

-327 TLLPQNAAAGTDAPR
+327 TLLPQNAAAGT
-342 EPSAGERRSSSC
+342 
-354 TLLPQNAAAGADAPR
+354 DAPR

-401 GHEDASRTR
+401 GRRSASCTLLPQNAAADAGAPRESNADGHEDASRTR

-415 LGRENAS
+415 LGHENAS

-484 NTIRPMA
+484 NTIRPAA

-538 LPAFPRPERLTI
+538 LPTFPRPERLTI

-588 LKKMEVPGPEYRYWI
+588 LKQMEVPGPEYRYWI

>member
-1 MKRKLTGK
+1 
-9 AANPMRARDEKLLQK
+9 MRARDEKLLQK
-24 LAAYLNF
+24 LAVYLNF
-31 HADAVTEADVRALSS
+31 HADAVTEADVRALAD
-46 EFSLP
+46 EFSLTN
-51 GAQAFAL
+51 AQAFAL

-67 AAENEDDART
+67 AAENEEDART

-84 MLHPLDAAAYAD
+84 MLHPLDAAAYAN

-141 PRCAAAD
+141 PRCAAA
-148 AGAPRESNA
+148 
-157 DERRSASWTLLP
+157 
-169 QNAAAGTDAPRESSA
+169 GTDAPRESSA
-184 DERRSASCTLLPQN
+184 GERKRASC
-198 AAADTDAPRESN
+198 
-210 ADERRSASC
+210 
-219 TLLPQNAAADT
+219 
-230 DAPRESNAD
+230 
-239 ERRSASCTLLPQN
+239 
-252 AAADTDAPRESN
+252 
-264 ADERRSALCTLL
+264 
-276 PQNAAADAGAPR
+276 
-288 ESNADE
+288 
-294 RRSASWTLLPQ
+294 
-305 NAAAGADAPRES
+305 
-317 SADERRSASW
+317 

-342 EPSAGERRSSSC
+342 EPSAGERRSASC
-354 TLLPQNAAAGADAPR
+354 TLLPQNAAAGTD
-369 ESSADE
+369 
-375 RRSASWTLL
+375 
-384 PQNAAADAGAP
+384 AP

-491 EAAHGHVLTLGLG
+491 EAAHGRVLTLGLG

-550 LQADAFAAAPALYQ
+550 LQADAFAAAPALYR

-588 LKKMEVPGPEYRYWI
+588 LKQMEVPGPEYRYWI

>member
-1 MKRKLTGK
+1 MKRKPTGK

-24 LAAYLNF
+24 LAVYLNF
-31 HADAVTEADVRALSS
+31 HADAVTEADVRALAD
-46 EFSLP
+46 EFSLTN
-51 GAQAFAL
+51 AQAFAL

-67 AAENEDDART
+67 AAENEEDART

-84 MLHPLDAAAYAD
+84 MLHPLDAAAYAN

-109 EQSLPDNPTDPAA
+109 EQSLPDKPTDPAA
-122 HSHAS
+122 HFHAS
-127 RAALSREDISQTLH
+127 RAALSREDISHTLH

-157 DERRSASWTLLP
+157 
-169 QNAAAGTDAPRESSA
+169 GG
-184 DERRSASCTLLPQN
+184 RRSASCTLLPQN
-198 AAADTDAPRESN
+198 AAAGTDAPRESN

-230 DAPRESNAD
+230 DAPRESNA
-239 ERRSASCTLLPQN
+239 
-252 AAADTDAPRESN
+252 
-264 ADERRSALCTLL
+264 
-276 PQNAAADAGAPR
+276 G
-288 ESNADE
+288 E

-317 SADERRSASW
+317 
-327 TLLPQNAAAGTDAPR
+327 NAG
-342 EPSAGERRSSSC
+342 
-354 TLLPQNAAAGADAPR
+354 
-369 ESSADE
+369 
-375 RRSASWTLL
+375 
-384 PQNAAADAGAP
+384 
-395 RESNAD
+395 
-401 GHEDASRTR
+401 GHEDALRTR

-538 LPAFPRPERLTI
+538 LPAFPRPECLTI

-588 LKKMEVPGPEYRYWI
+588 LKQMEVPGPEYRYWI

>member
-1 MKRKLTGK
+1 MKRKPTGK
-9 AANPMRARDEKLLQK
+9 AANPMRARDGKLLQK
-24 LAAYLNF
+24 LAVYLNF

-67 AAENEDDART
+67 AAENEDDARI

-84 MLHPLDAAAYAD
+84 MLHPLDAAAYAN

-109 EQSLPDNPTDPAA
+109 EQSLPDTTTDPAA
-122 HSHAS
+122 RSHAS

-157 DERRSASWTLLP
+157 GGRRSASCTLLP
-169 QNAAAGTDAPRESSA
+169 QNAAAGTDAPRES
-184 DERRSASCTLLPQN
+184 N
-198 AAADTDAPRESN
+198 A
-210 ADERRSASC
+210 
-219 TLLPQNAAADT
+219 
-230 DAPRESNAD
+230 
-239 ERRSASCTLLPQN
+239 
-252 AAADTDAPRESN
+252 
-264 ADERRSALCTLL
+264 
-276 PQNAAADAGAPR
+276 G
-288 ESNADE
+288 
-294 RRSASWTLLPQ
+294 
-305 NAAAGADAPRES
+305 
-317 SADERRSASW
+317 
-327 TLLPQNAAAGTDAPR
+327 
-342 EPSAGERRSSSC
+342 
-354 TLLPQNAAAGADAPR
+354 
-369 ESSADE
+369 
-375 RRSASWTLL
+375 
-384 PQNAAADAGAP
+384 
-395 RESNAD
+395 

-415 LGRENAS
+415 LGHENTS

-491 EAAHGHVLTLGLG
+491 EAAHGRVLTLGLG

-588 LKKMEVPGPEYRYWI
+588 LKQMEVPGPEYRYWI

>member
-24 LAAYLNF
+24 LAVYLNF

-84 MLHPLDAAAYAD
+84 MLHPLDAAAYAN

-109 EQSLPDNPTDPAA
+109 EQSLPDNPADPAA

-141 PRCAAAD
+141 PRCAAAGTD
-148 AGAPRESNA
+148 APRESSADERRSASCTLLPWCAAAGAGAPRESNA

-169 QNAAAGTDAPRESSA
+169 QNAAAGTDAPREPSA
-184 DERRSASCTLLPQN
+184 GERKRASCTLLPQN
-198 AAADTDAPRESN
+198 AT
-210 ADERRSASC
+210 
-219 TLLPQNAAADT
+219 
-230 DAPRESNAD
+230 
-239 ERRSASCTLLPQN
+239 
-252 AAADTDAPRESN
+252 
-264 ADERRSALCTLL
+264 
-276 PQNAAADAGAPR
+276 
-288 ESNADE
+288 
-294 RRSASWTLLPQ
+294 
-305 NAAAGADAPRES
+305 AGAD
-317 SADERRSASW
+317 
-327 TLLPQNAAAGTDAPR
+327 
-342 EPSAGERRSSSC
+342 
-354 TLLPQNAAAGADAPR
+354 
-369 ESSADE
+369 
-375 RRSASWTLL
+375 
-384 PQNAAADAGAP
+384 AP

-415 LGRENAS
+415 LGRENTS

-454 PVLGYFTRPF
+454 PVLGYFARPF

-515 PRVERVTAVERSADA
+515 PRVESVTAVERSADA

-538 LPAFPRPERLTI
+538 LPTFPRPERLTI

-588 LKKMEVPGPEYRYWI
+588 LKHMEVPGPEYRYWI

>member
-1 MKRKLTGK
+1 
-9 AANPMRARDEKLLQK
+9 MRARDGKLLQK
-24 LAAYLNF
+24 LAVYLNF
-31 HADAVTEADVRALSS
+31 HADAVTEADVRALAD
-46 EFSLP
+46 EFSLTN
-51 GAQAFAL
+51 AQAFAL

-67 AAENEDDART
+67 AAENEEDART

-84 MLHPLDAAAYAD
+84 MLHPLDAAAYAN

-122 HSHAS
+122 HFHAS
-127 RAALSREDISQTLH
+127 RAALSREDISHTLH

-157 DERRSASWTLLP
+157 GGRRSASCTLLP

-210 ADERRSASC
+210 ADK
-219 TLLPQNAAADT
+219 
-230 DAPRESNAD
+230 
-239 ERRSASCTLLPQN
+239 
-252 AAADTDAPRESN
+252 
-264 ADERRSALCTLL
+264 
-276 PQNAAADAGAPR
+276 
-288 ESNADE
+288 
-294 RRSASWTLLPQ
+294 
-305 NAAAGADAPRES
+305 
-317 SADERRSASW
+317 
-327 TLLPQNAAAGTDAPR
+327 
-342 EPSAGERRSSSC
+342 
-354 TLLPQNAAAGADAPR
+354 
-369 ESSADE
+369 

-395 RESNAD
+395 RESNAG
-401 GHEDASRTR
+401 GHEDALRTR

-538 LPAFPRPERLTI
+538 LPAFPRPECLTI

-588 LKKMEVPGPEYRYWI
+588 LKQMEVPGPEYRYWI

>member
-1 MKRKLTGK
+1 
-9 AANPMRARDEKLLQK
+9 MRARDGKLLQK
-24 LAAYLNF
+24 LAVYLNF
-31 HADAVTEADVRALSS
+31 HADAVTEADVRALAD
-46 EFSLP
+46 EFSLTN
-51 GAQAFAL
+51 AQAFAL

-67 AAENEDDART
+67 AAENEEDART

-84 MLHPLDAAAYAD
+84 MLHPLDAAAYAN

-109 EQSLPDNPTDPAA
+109 EQSLPDKPTDPAA
-122 HSHAS
+122 HFHAS
-127 RAALSREDISQTLH
+127 RAALSREDISHTLH

-157 DERRSASWTLLP
+157 GGRRSAS
-169 QNAAAGTDAPRESSA
+169 
-184 DERRSASCTLLPQN
+184 
-198 AAADTDAPRESN
+198 
-210 ADERRSASC
+210 
-219 TLLPQNAAADT
+219 
-230 DAPRESNAD
+230 
-239 ERRSASCTLLPQN
+239 
-252 AAADTDAPRESN
+252 
-264 ADERRSALCTLL
+264 CTLL

-288 ESNADE
+288 ESNA
-294 RRSASWTLLPQ
+294 
-305 NAAAGADAPRES
+305 G
-317 SADERRSASW
+317 
-327 TLLPQNAAAGTDAPR
+327 
-342 EPSAGERRSSSC
+342 
-354 TLLPQNAAAGADAPR
+354 
-369 ESSADE
+369 
-375 RRSASWTLL
+375 
-384 PQNAAADAGAP
+384 
-395 RESNAD
+395 
-401 GHEDASRTR
+401 GHEDALRTR

-538 LPAFPRPERLTI
+538 LPAFPRPECLTI

-588 LKKMEVPGPEYRYWI
+588 LKQMEVPGPEYRYWI

>member
-1 MKRKLTGK
+1 MKRKPTGK

-24 LAAYLNF
+24 LAVYLNF

-67 AAENEDDART
+67 AAENEDDARA

-84 MLHPLDAAAYAD
+84 MLHPLDAAACAN

-127 RAALSREDISQTLH
+127 RAALSREDISQTHH
-141 PRCAAAD
+141 PRNIEICAD
-148 AGAPRESNA
+148 APRESCADGRENASQTILPQSAATDADASRERNTAGREDDSRTLRSQNAAASADAPREPNA
-157 DERRSASWTLLP
+157 DGRENASQTILPQSTTVDTDAPRESCADGHESASRTILP
-169 QNAAAGTDAPRESSA
+169 QNAAASAGAPREPSA
-184 DERRSASCTLLPQN
+184 DGRENASRTLLPQSTAASTDASRKRN
-198 AAADTDAPRESN
+198 ADGHENVSRTFLPQSAVAIADAPRESN
-210 ADERRSASC
+210 ADERK
-219 TLLPQNAAADT
+219 
-230 DAPRESNAD
+230 
-239 ERRSASCTLLPQN
+239 
-252 AAADTDAPRESN
+252 
-264 ADERRSALCTLL
+264 
-276 PQNAAADAGAPR
+276 
-288 ESNADE
+288 
-294 RRSASWTLLPQ
+294 
-305 NAAAGADAPRES
+305 
-317 SADERRSASW
+317 
-327 TLLPQNAAAGTDAPR
+327 
-342 EPSAGERRSSSC
+342 
-354 TLLPQNAAAGADAPR
+354 
-369 ESSADE
+369 
-375 RRSASWTLL
+375 SASWTLL

-395 RESNAD
+395 RESNAG

-415 LGRENAS
+415 LRRENVS
-422 QAGAF
+422 QVGAF

-484 NTIRPMA
+484 NTIRPA
-491 EAAHGHVLTLGLG
+491 ADAAHGHVLTLGLG

-515 PRVERVTAVERSADA
+515 PRVESVTAVERSADA

-550 LQADAFAAAPALYQ
+550 LQADAFAAAPALYR

-588 LKKMEVPGPEYRYWI
+588 LKHMEVPGPEYRYWI

>member
-1 MKRKLTGK
+1 MKRKHAGK

-24 LAAYLNF
+24 LAVYLNF
-31 HADAVTEADVRALSS
+31 HADAVTEADVRALAD

-51 GAQAFAL
+51 DAQAFAL

-84 MLHPLDAAAYAD
+84 MLHPLDAAAYAN

-127 RAALSREDISQTLH
+127 RAALSHEDISQTLH
-141 PRCAAAD
+141 PRCAAA
-148 AGAPRESNA
+148 
-157 DERRSASWTLLP
+157 
-169 QNAAAGTDAPRESSA
+169 GTDAPRESSA
-184 DERRSASCTLLPQN
+184 GERRSASCTLLPQN
-198 AAADTDAPRESN
+198 AAAGADAPRESN

-219 TLLPQNAAADT
+219 TLLPQNAAAD
-230 DAPRESNAD
+230 
-239 ERRSASCTLLPQN
+239 
-252 AAADTDAPRESN
+252 
-264 ADERRSALCTLL
+264 
-276 PQNAAADAGAPR
+276 AGAPR
-288 ESNADE
+288 ESNA
-294 RRSASWTLLPQ
+294 
-305 NAAAGADAPRES
+305 G
-317 SADERRSASW
+317 
-327 TLLPQNAAAGTDAPR
+327 
-342 EPSAGERRSSSC
+342 
-354 TLLPQNAAAGADAPR
+354 
-369 ESSADE
+369 
-375 RRSASWTLL
+375 
-384 PQNAAADAGAP
+384 
-395 RESNAD
+395 

-454 PVLGYFTRPF
+454 PVLGYFAQPF

-515 PRVERVTAVERSADA
+515 PRVERLTAVERSADA

-538 LPAFPRPERLTI
+538 LPTFPRPERLTI
-550 LQADAFAAAPALYQ
+550 LQADAFAAAPALYR

-588 LKKMEVPGPEYRYWI
+588 LKQMEVPGSEYRYWI